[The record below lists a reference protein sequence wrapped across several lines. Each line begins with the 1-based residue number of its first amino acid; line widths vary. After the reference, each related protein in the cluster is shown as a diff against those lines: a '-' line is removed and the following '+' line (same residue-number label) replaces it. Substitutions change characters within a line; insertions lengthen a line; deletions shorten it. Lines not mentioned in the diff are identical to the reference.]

1 MTEARLATPRSRA
14 LALDRRFVR
23 VLVGRG
29 LLYVAGVVLVVIFCV
44 PLFWTLSGSFK
55 TIDQIYLLPP
65 VWWPR
70 VMAWQNY
77 ARVWQVSPYWLF
89 YQNTIIVSLSSA
101 LAQITSASLVAYG
114 FARFRFPGR
123 AFLFMLVLST
133 LMLPPELTM
142 VPQFLL
148 FKQLS
153 WLDTWLPLIVPNF
166 FGGGA
171 FFIFLFRQF
180 FLTIPFDLDEA
191 ATIDGANAL
200 QIFWSILAPLC
211 VPAWAAAA
219 IISILSHWNDF
230 INPLIYLN
238 TDSKY
243 TLSLGLAFFRTGG
256 VGSVPSGEP
265 RDNLLMAAS
274 VMMTLPII
282 VLFLVLQRYF
292 VAGIV
297 MTGIKG

>member
-1 MTEARLATPRSRA
+1 MTTAPFTRPVLRTRYHRRWSLRATT
-14 LALDRRFVR
+14 
-23 VLVGRG
+23 GRG
-29 LLYVAGVVLVVIFCV
+29 LLYLIGIALVMIFCV
-44 PLFWTLSGSFK
+44 PLYWTLVGSFK
-55 TIDQIYLLPP
+55 TIAEIYLLPP
-65 VWWPR
+65 VWWPP
-70 VMAWQNY
+70 AFQWKNY
-77 ARVWQVSPYWLF
+77 SRVWEVSPYWLF

-101 LAQITSASLVAYG
+101 LGQILSASLVAYG

-123 AFLFMLVLST
+123 SLLFLLVLST

-148 FKQLS
+148 YKQLG

-166 FGGGA
+166 LGGGA

-180 FLTIPFDLDEA
+180 FMTIPFDLDEA
-191 ATIDGANAL
+191 AIIDGANAV

-211 VPAWAAAA
+211 IPAWAAAA
-219 IISILSHWNDF
+219 IISILGHWNDF
-230 INPLIYLN
+230 IYPLIYLN
-238 TDSKY
+238 TDTKY
-243 TLSLGLAFFRTGG
+243 TLSLGLSYFRTGG
-256 VGSVPSGEP
+256 VGSMPSGEP

-282 VLFLVLQRYF
+282 ILFLSLQRYF
-292 VAGIV
+292 VTGVV

>member
-1 MTEARLATPRSRA
+1 MTTGFASGSIARARIL
-14 LALDRRFVR
+14 
-23 VLVGRG
+23 GRG
-29 LLYVAGVVLVVIFCV
+29 SLRAMAGRVGLYFIGIALVVVFCV
-44 PLFWTLSGSFK
+44 PLYWTLVGSLK

-65 VWWPR
+65 VWWP
-70 VMAWQNY
+70 AALQWQNY
-77 ARVWQVSPYWLF
+77 SRVWQVAPFWLF

-101 LAQITSASLVAYG
+101 LGQILSASLVAYG

-123 AFLFMLVLST
+123 AVLFLLVLST

-148 FKQLS
+148 YKQLN

-166 FGGGA
+166 LGGGA

-191 ATIDGANAL
+191 AIIDGANAL
-200 QIFWSILAPLC
+200 QVFWSILAPLC

-219 IISILSHWNDF
+219 IISIMSHWNDF
-230 INPLIYLN
+230 IYPLIYLN
-238 TDSKY
+238 TESKY

-256 VGSVPSGEP
+256 VGTVPSGEP

-274 VMMTLPII
+274 VMMSIPIV
-282 VLFLVLQRYF
+282 VLFVSLQRYF
-292 VAGIV
+292 ITGVV